1 MKSVRLRLSSFF
13 LITLMM
19 VLAAQAIHA
28 QDDAPN
34 IYPRLAADLVDRG
47 VLVLD
52 VRSAE
57 EIDNTSLLAGAEAI
71 PHMQIEDIVAL
82 IGEDRNR
89 AVVMYCGSGR
99 RAASVIEQLR
109 ERGYGGG
116 VNAGGYEDL
125 AAALDRNG

>member
-1 MKSVRLRLSSFF
+1 MKSVRLRWSSFF

-19 VLAAQAIHA
+19 AFAAQAIHA

-34 IYPRLAADLVDRG
+34 IYPSLAADLVERG
-47 VLVLD
+47 ALVLD

-57 EIDNTSLLAGAEAI
+57 EIANTSLLADAEAI
-71 PHMQIEDIVAL
+71 PHTQIDDIIAL
-82 IGEDRNR
+82 IGEENNR
-89 AVVMYCGSGR
+89 AIVMYCGSGR

-116 VNAGGYEDL
+116 VNAGGYADL
-125 AAALDRNG
+125 AAALGGG